1 MAKSAVLL
9 INIGTPDAPD
19 TASVRKYLFQFLNDK
34 RVIDLPFVIRK
45 LLVNLVIVP
54 FRAPK
59 SAELYKILWQEEG
72 SPLLVYTNR
81 LVDILNKAYN
91 NDHDFYTAM
100 RYGYPS
106 LKKVLGQIKNKNYD
120 SIILFPMFPQYA
132 SSTTGSLLEYAMNEI
147 SKWYVIP
154 EIRSIN
160 QFYNDNNFID
170 AFIDNIQTCN
180 YRDYD
185 HIIFS
190 YHGLP
195 INQVENVHPEI
206 SEFGCK
212 CDMTMPE
219 HGKYCYKATC
229 YETTRLLAAKLEFA
243 DSDYS
248 VGFQSR
254 LTDKWLHPFT
264 DELIIKKAQA
274 GIKRLLVVA
283 PAFVTDCLE
292 TLVELEIEYAE
303 LFKEHGGEELR
314 LVPSLNYSEKWV
326 KAITEI
332 IGIKNK

>member
-9 INIGTPDAPD
+9 INIGTPDSPD
-19 TASVRKYLFQFLNDK
+19 TKSVRKYLFQFLNDK

-45 LLVNLVIVP
+45 LLVNVVIVP

-81 LVDILNKAYN
+81 FVDILNKEHSKNY
-91 NDHDFYTAM
+91 DFYTAM
-100 RYGYPS
+100 RYGNPS
-106 LKKVLGQIKNKNYD
+106 LKSVLDQIKDKNYD

-132 SSTTGSLLEYAMNEI
+132 SSTTGSLLEFAMKEI

-154 EIRSIN
+154 EIHSVN

-170 AFIDNIQTCN
+170 AFTDNIQTCN
-180 YRDYD
+180 YSDYD

-195 INQVENVHPEI
+195 INQVENVHPGT

-212 CDMTMPE
+212 CDIVMPD

-229 YETTRLLAAKLEFA
+229 YETTRLLAAKLELS

-264 DELIIKKAQA
+264 DELIIKKAEL
-274 GIKRLLVVA
+274 GVKRLLVVA

-292 TLVELEIEYAE
+292 TLVELEIEYAG

-332 IGIKNK
+332 IE